1 MILYFIQRNI
11 KIQGF
16 FQFFMP
22 VIGWYIGIQLAE
34 MIQSVDHWIAF
45 FLLAFAGSGMDIVE
59 FGTKSRI
66 TTQS

>member
-1 MILYFIQRNI
+1 
-11 KIQGF
+11 
-16 FQFFMP
+16 MP